1 MRAAARINSFPVT
14 VPFSQGLAKRAVVM
28 ACAISAA
35 LPGCTLL
42 GRRVRECE
50 GFDVPLSVFVGPSR
64 KELRTRVLG
73 SGIDE
78 TFPFVAEAN
87 AEQMVIVGFTPLG
100 TKSFTL
106 TRKADQ
112 VEIDNIVGARQ
123 KVSPRNVM
131 ADVLAMSLPSA
142 CATAPDGD
150 APSNYDSWKVVDTCS
165 NNLPLRR
172 TISKA
177 AAEAGQT
184 PAVEVEIEYRPE
196 AIIVR
201 QKQCKYTAAYVLQV
215 SAPIPGLDVKK
226 SDDAA
231 EAAEAATPPATTPVA
246 APPPATP
253 PPSVSPAPATPPA
266 APAAPPSAAPAP
278 KTPPSTATPAA
289 PGATLSAPAATPPAA
304 APPPA
309 KKPAPML
316 VPSPAGS
323 PILVPAN

>member
-1 MRAAARINSFPVT
+1 MRTAARITSSTVT
-14 VPFSQGLAKRAVVM
+14 SSLAPGLSKRAVVV
-28 ACAISAA
+28 ACALATA

-42 GRRVRECE
+42 GRRVRDCE

-87 AEQMVIVGFTPLG
+87 AESMVIVGFTPLG
-100 TKSFTL
+100 TKAFTL
-106 TRKADQ
+106 TRKADE
-112 VEIDNIVGARQ
+112 VEVDNILGARQ
-123 KVSPRNVM
+123 KVSPRNIM

-150 APSNYDSWKVVDTCS
+150 APSSFDSWKVVDTCS
-165 NNLPLRR
+165 NNLPLKR
-172 TISKA
+172 TIAK
-177 AAEAGQT
+177 AEAKPGET

-201 QKQCKYTAAYVLQV
+201 QKQCRYTAAYVLQV
-215 SAPIPGLDVKK
+215 SAPVPGVDVKK
-226 SDDAA
+226 SDADEKKSDDDA
-231 EAAEAATPPATTPVA
+231 EAAEAATPTATAPSPVSPATTPA
-246 APPPATP
+246 G
-253 PPSVSPAPATPPA
+253 PAPAAPETTPV
-266 APAAPPSAAPAP
+266 PAAPPSAPV
-278 KTPPSTATPAA
+278 TSPPTATQPAA
-289 PGATLSAPAATPPAA
+289 PR
-304 APPPA
+304 
-309 KKPAPML
+309 KPAPML